1 MTSSGDASAQA
12 TIVSAFEALV
22 EKSTHPKTGKPLI
35 QSFKCGK
42 QNSPEGK
49 TKGLEMVFVLEFEVR
64 PFLLYFTALGDRRSH
79 SMTLNPLFL
88 TPKR

>member
-64 PFLLYFTALGDRRSH
+64 PFLLYFTTLGDRRSN
-79 SMTLNPLFL
+79 S
-88 TPKR
+88 